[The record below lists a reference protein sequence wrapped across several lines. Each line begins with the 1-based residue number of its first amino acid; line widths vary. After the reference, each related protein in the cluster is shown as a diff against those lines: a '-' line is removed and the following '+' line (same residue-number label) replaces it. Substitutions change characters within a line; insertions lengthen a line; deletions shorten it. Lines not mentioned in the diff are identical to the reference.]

1 MNLGEQSWSLGIFIQ
16 LLLEQSYDSF
26 PPPLLLDDKR
36 GALVSVTR
44 ELLDGVKRIMEASVP
59 QSSISFLSLLYMING
74 SLQFSTNVFCPA
86 QQENKTKNCAA
97 FNVFLYSTY
106 SSSQTNSPFFMLFS
120 AKLPNFLK
128 QFLVE

>member
-36 GALVSVTR
+36 RALVSVTR

-59 QSSISFLSLLYMING
+59 QSLISFLSLLHMING

-86 QQENKTKNCAA
+86 QQENKIKNCAA
-97 FNVFLYSTY
+97 FSVYL
-106 SSSQTNSPFFMLFS
+106 
-120 AKLPNFLK
+120 
-128 QFLVE
+128 